1 MFNLAIIHLQIQMY
15 LTNQINSEVPV
26 FYMKDHVHPTD
37 FAIKSLHKFPKPIHI
52 LAIVVQK
59 LHFNLIGNAKVIV
72 Y

>member
-1 MFNLAIIHLQIQMY
+1 MY

-37 FAIKSLHKFPKPIHI
+37 FAIKSLLKFPKPIPSICPPIDI